1 VGRRKQWNI
10 TCRASYTE
18 QTVIEWSQPLY
29 QFALPILE
37 SLLSEAE
44 TLALV
49 EEFFAMPVL
58 VVDAVLS

>member
-1 VGRRKQWNI
+1 VREAQWAL
-10 TCRASYTE
+10 TCQAVYTE

-44 TLALV
+44 TQALV